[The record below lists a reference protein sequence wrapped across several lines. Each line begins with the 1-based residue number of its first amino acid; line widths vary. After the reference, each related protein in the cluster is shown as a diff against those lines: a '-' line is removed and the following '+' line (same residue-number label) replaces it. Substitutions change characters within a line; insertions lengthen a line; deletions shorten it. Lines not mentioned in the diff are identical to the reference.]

1 MRPPALPL
9 PPMAR
14 YRARDFPS
22 DLSAA
27 ATVCF
32 LAVPQGLAYATIAG
46 LPPAMGLYAA
56 AAPTIVGSLFR
67 SSKHVVAGPTNALSL
82 LVGAAVA
89 TGLGGDPV
97 GVALTLALMIGAL
110 QVGAGLLRLGAVVDY
125 ISVPVVLGYIT
136 GAAVLIGA
144 GQLYNVTNTTGPRGT
159 LLTTLGHWAPTASD
173 ASGLA
178 VAVAVATVVIIF
190 ATRGVSR
197 RIGRRIPGAVVAMI
211 AMLVVNVALGLEA
224 RGLRVVADLSPI
236 PESFP
241 TPGLPPLADVGV
253 LLPVAVAGAVLSLV
267 ESTAVARSIAARTG
281 QRLDAST
288 EFVGQGLSNLTA
300 GLWGGY
306 PVSGSLS
313 RSAVNE
319 RSGAKSR
326 IAGIATGAMM
336 FGVVLAFGSV
346 LDHTP
351 IASLAGLL
359 LVVAWDL
366 VDVPRLV
373 RTVRAS
379 KTDAMAL
386 AVTVV
391 ATWTLSLD
399 TAIYLGVGISIVAF
413 LRRSR
418 TLAVHEVVRDARG
431 RWQDRAPSAE
441 PEEREPGIRV
451 VQLEGPL
458 FFGAATELVTAI
470 DDAFED
476 ASTTVVI
483 LRLKRAQGMDAT
495 VATTLAEASRLAVGR
510 GDALLLCGLSE
521 AMMTV
526 LERSGAN
533 QAFAPEHLLRA
544 RPQRFA
550 SLDLAWGIATAICSN
565 AMKHDETRGP
575 IIQGASA
582 LEAGATGSSG

>member
-1 MRPPALPL
+1 MKLPPLPL
-9 PPMAR
+9 PPITSS
-14 YRARDFPS
+14 RAQDVPRDLF
-22 DLSAA
+22 AA
-27 ATVCF
+27 VTVCF

-67 SSKHVVAGPTNALSL
+67 SSKHVIAGPTNALSL

-97 GVALTLALMIGAL
+97 GVAVTLALMIGVF

-144 GQLYNVTNTTGPRGT
+144 GQLYNVTDTTGPRGT
-159 LLTTLGHWAPTASD
+159 LLTTLSHWASTAGD

-178 VAVAVATVVIIF
+178 VGVTLATVAMII
-190 ATRGVSR
+190 ATRWASR
-197 RIGRRIPGAVVAMI
+197 RIGRRIPAAMVAMTV
-211 AMLVVNVALGLEA
+211 MLLVNVGLGLHA
-224 RGLRVVADLSPI
+224 HGLKVIADLAPI
-236 PESFP
+236 PDSFP
-241 TPGLPPLADVGV
+241 MPGLPPLADIGV
-253 LLPVAVAGAVLSLV
+253 LLPVAIAGAVLSLV

-288 EFVGQGLSNLTA
+288 EFMGQGLSNLAA

-326 IAGIATGAMM
+326 LAGVATGTIM
-336 FGVVLAFGSV
+336 FGVVLAFGSI

-351 IASLAGLL
+351 LASLAGLL
-359 LVVAWDL
+359 LVVAWDII
-366 VDVPRLV
+366 DVPRLL
-373 RTVRAS
+373 RTIRAS
-379 KTDAMAL
+379 TTDAVAFG
-386 AVTVV
+386 ATVL

-399 TAIYLGVGISIVAF
+399 TAIYLGVGVSIVAF

-418 TLAVHEVVRDARG
+418 TVVVHEVVRDPHG
-431 RWQDRAPSAE
+431 HWQEHAATGE
-441 PEEREPGIRV
+441 PDGREPGLRIL
-451 VQLEGPL
+451 QLEGPL
-458 FFGAATELVTAI
+458 FFGAAADLVATI

-476 ASTTVVI
+476 RHTHVVV
-483 LRLKRAQGMDAT
+483 LRLERAHGMDAT
-495 VATTLAEASRLAVGR
+495 VASTLAEASRLATQR
-510 GDALLLCGLSE
+510 GGALLLCGLDEAMAQVLVRSE
-521 AMMTV
+521 AD
-526 LERSGAN
+526 
-533 QAFAPEHLLRA
+533 QAFAPEHLLRT
-544 RPQRFA
+544 RRRRFA
-550 SLDLAWGIATAICSN
+550 SLDLAWGIGRALAQQ
-565 AMKHDETRGP
+565 HV
-575 IIQGASA
+575 ASPGHSA
-582 LEAGATGSSG
+582 AQ